1 MSRVAGPID
10 GLPGE
15 ATGSWEGTEGIAPS
29 SLPVRTSVPARS
41 YDDVSYSGVKGLSN
55 AEIARIEVILLSHIC
70 QFSLAENSRAAGR

>member
-1 MSRVAGPID
+1 MSRDAGRMD
-10 GLPGE
+10 GLLEKRPVVGRYRRHC
-15 ATGSWEGTEGIAPS
+15 PS